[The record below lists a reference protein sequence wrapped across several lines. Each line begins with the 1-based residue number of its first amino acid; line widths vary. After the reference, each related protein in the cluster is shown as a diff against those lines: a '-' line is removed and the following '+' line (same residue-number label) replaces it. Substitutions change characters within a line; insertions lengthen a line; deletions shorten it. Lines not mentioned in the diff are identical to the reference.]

1 MLATTLRK
9 HTARRAVHTAVN
21 VAKIGGSMRDN
32 VNRCYMSDNLP
43 AVGTSRVVQGG
54 HDATYHR
61 QPSKENKRPFSH
73 SEPSKLRNV

>member
-1 MLATTLRK
+1 MLAAILHK

-43 AVGTSRVVQGG
+43 AVGSHFSSSV
-54 HDATYHR
+54 
-61 QPSKENKRPFSH
+61 ENK
-73 SEPSKLRNV
+73 E